1 MRGEIETKGPAIQA
15 PNREGRAVSDRCVT
29 LMPAGASLAH
39 GIGFI
44 AEVRCIVI
52 DKGEKM
58 KTLSQMFSAVLLLLL
73 GMGAHAA
80 SGSKLVMEE
89 FMVPAVDPGISLYV
103 RNKHPQG
110 VNKFPGEK
118 ILLFVHGAT
127 YPAETTFDLKLN
139 GLSWMDY
146 IAQHGY
152 DVYLVDV
159 RGYGKST
166 RPPEMDKPAADNE
179 PIVRTETAVKDVGA
193 AVDFILKRRGVSK
206 IDLMGWSWGTST
218 MGWYTTQNNDKVNR
232 LVLYAPQWTRDA
244 PSLTDSGG
252 KIGAYR
258 SVSRD
263 AAKGRWL
270 TGVPEDKK
278 ADLIPPGWF
287 EAWADATF
295 ATDPVGAKQT
305 PPVLRAPNGVVQDGR
320 DFWGA
325 GKALYDPAGIRVPIF
340 LAHAEWDADLPSYML
355 YAYFAKLT
363 NAPYKRYVQ
372 IGEGTH
378 SIIMEKNRMQL
389 FQAVQQFLDERLKP
403 KQ

>member
-1 MRGEIETKGPAIQA
+1 
-15 PNREGRAVSDRCVT
+15 
-29 LMPAGASLAH
+29 
-39 GIGFI
+39 
-44 AEVRCIVI
+44 
-52 DKGEKM
+52 M
-58 KTLSQMFSAVLLLLL
+58 KTLFHTFPAALMLLLSV
-73 GMGAHAA
+73 ATQAA
-80 SGSKLVMEE
+80 NSPKLAMEE
-89 FMVPAVDPGISLYV
+89 FMVPSADPGISLYV

-110 VNKFPGEK
+110 VKKFAGEK
-118 ILLFVHGAT
+118 ILLYVHGAT
-127 YPAETTFDLKLN
+127 YPSETAFDLKLN
-139 GLSWMDY
+139 GISWMDY

-152 DVYLVDV
+152 DVYLVDL

-193 AVDFILKRRGVSK
+193 AVDFILKRRGVPK
-206 IDLMGWSWGTST
+206 INLLGWSWGTSV
-218 MGWYTTQNNDKVNR
+218 MGWYTAQNNDKVNR
-232 LVLYAPQWTRDA
+232 LVLYAPQWIRNTA
-244 PSLTDSGG
+244 ALTDAGG
-252 KIGAYR
+252 KLAAYR
-258 SVSRD
+258 AVSRD

-295 ATDPVGAKQT
+295 ATDQVGARQT

-320 DFWGA
+320 EFWGA
-325 GKALYDPAGIRVPIF
+325 GKALYDPAGIRVPTF

-363 NAPYKRYVQ
+363 NAPYKRYVE

-378 SIIMEKNRMQL
+378 TVIMEKNRMQL
-389 FQAVQQFLDERLKP
+389 FQAVQQFLDERLKSN
-403 KQ
+403 Q

>member
-1 MRGEIETKGPAIQA
+1 MKSMLRML
-15 PNREGRAVSDRCVT
+15 S
-29 LMPAGASLAH
+29 GA
-39 GIGFI
+39 
-44 AEVRCIVI
+44 
-52 DKGEKM
+52 
-58 KTLSQMFSAVLLLLL
+58 LLLFLS
-73 GMGAHAA
+73 MNANAA
-80 SGSKLVMEE
+80 NDPQLVMEE

-110 VNKFPGEK
+110 VNLFPGEK

-127 YPAETTFDLKLN
+127 YPAETAFDLHLN

-146 IAQHGY
+146 IARHGY
-152 DVYLVDV
+152 DVYLVDL

-206 IDLMGWSWGTST
+206 INLLGFSWGTT
-218 MGWYTTQNNDKVNR
+218 IMGLYTVQNNDKVNR
-232 LVLYAPQWTRDA
+232 LVLYAPQWIRTT
-244 PSLTDSGG
+244 PSLINPGD
-252 KIGAYR
+252 KLGAYR
-258 SVSRD
+258 TVSRD

-270 TGVPEDKK
+270 AGVAEDRK
-278 ADLIPPGWF
+278 ADLIPSGWF

-295 ATDPVGAKQT
+295 ATDPVGSKQT

-320 DFWGA
+320 EFWGA
-325 GKALYDPAGIRVPIF
+325 GKALYDPAGIRVPTF

-355 YAYFAKLT
+355 HAYFAKLT
-363 NAPYKRYVQ
+363 NTPYKRYVE

-378 SIIMEKNRMQL
+378 TVIMEKNRMQL

-403 KQ
+403 NQ